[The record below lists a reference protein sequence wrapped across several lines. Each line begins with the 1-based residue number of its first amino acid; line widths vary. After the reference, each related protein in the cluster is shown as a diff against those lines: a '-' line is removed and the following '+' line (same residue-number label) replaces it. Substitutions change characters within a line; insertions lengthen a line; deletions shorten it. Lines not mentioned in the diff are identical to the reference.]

1 MPRTRRSAP
10 RRAFAELRSA
20 YYVVCL
26 ALACVG
32 AGAAPL
38 TLGGISVGGS
48 ILDVVKK
55 LGYPTVVQSTDD
67 GQYWQWSDRD
77 GLDREVLT
85 SDDLI
90 VQSVLVAPVARST
103 GQPAEF
109 RVLGADANTAY
120 ASMTAAG
127 GAPMPRVWKNI
138 HVWAMGG
145 GYIVAETGPAPT
157 PATATSPVLS
167 ATSAPTPGRAKPGC
181 DDCDVVLRLRAV
193 DVQTAVSRGYVGG
206 RPTSPEHT
214 APTLV
219 KAYVPPFVPPGQGT
233 VIVRV
238 ALDASGRPNDVS
250 VIVSSGDGGVDR
262 FEVDSMRWSK
272 FTPATCAGVPCPSVY
287 LDIGGVMRER

>member
-1 MPRTRRSAP
+1 MRCTRGSAP

-20 YYVVCL
+20 YYIVCL
-26 ALACVG
+26 AFACIG

-103 GQPAEF
+103 AQPAEF
-109 RVLGADANTAY
+109 RVLGADANKAY

-127 GAPMPRVWKNI
+127 GAPVPRVWKNI
-138 HVWAMGG
+138 HVWAMDG

-157 PATATSPVLS
+157 PATTASPVPS
-167 ATSAPTPGRAKPGC
+167 ATTAAVGQAKPGC
-181 DDCDVVLRLRAV
+181 DACDVVLCLRAL
-193 DVQTAVSRGYVGG
+193 DAQTAVSRGYVGG
-206 RPTSPEHT
+206 RPRPPEHT

-219 KAYVPPFVPPGQGT
+219 KTYVPPFVPPGQGT

-238 ALDASGRPNDVS
+238 ALDATGHPNDVS

-272 FTPATCAGVPCPSVY
+272 FTPGTCAGVPCPSVY
-287 LDIGGVMRER
+287 LDIGGVMR